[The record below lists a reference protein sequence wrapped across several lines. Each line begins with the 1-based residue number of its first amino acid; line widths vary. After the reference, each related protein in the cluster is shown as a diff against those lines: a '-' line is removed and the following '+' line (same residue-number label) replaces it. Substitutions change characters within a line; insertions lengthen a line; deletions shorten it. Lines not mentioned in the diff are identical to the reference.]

1 VSTRLVDQLHGV
13 ASVAT
18 PDTPY
23 QQVKQRLHSELV
35 AALDLQALQHLDQVE
50 IDRQLR
56 QTLTSMLQAQPQPLT
71 REDQDRMVGDILDEV
86 LGYGPIERLLHS
98 PDVSDILINGPDKV
112 YIERGGK
119 LERVPVRFRD
129 TAHLMHVINRI
140 VGAVGRRVDESTPMV
155 DARLPADGSRFNAVI
170 SPIALDGPLVS
181 IRRFGVNPIRREDLL
196 RLGSIPGPIL
206 ELLEGMVKA
215 KTNILVSG
223 GTGSGKTTFLNVLS
237 SFIPPDERIVTIED
251 SAELR
256 LQQDHVARLETR
268 PPNLEGQGE
277 ITARALVR
285 NALRMRPDRI
295 IVGEIRG
302 DEAVDMLQAMNTG
315 HEGSISTIHANSPR
329 HALGRLQTMVGLGLG
344 NMPGQ
349 AIREMIADALH
360 LIVQIARHADGCRR
374 VVSITEITGLE
385 SGVVAAQ
392 EIFRFRQ
399 RTVDA
404 SGRVR
409 GTFESTG
416 VRPNLARRMEAYGL
430 TVPQEALTL
439 SVEI

>member
-215 KTNILVSG
+215 KTNILVTRPSSG
-223 GTGSGKTTFLNVLS
+223 CSRITSPAWRPGRRTSKGKERSRRGRSSETRSGCARTGSS
-237 SFIPPDERIVTIED
+237 
-251 SAELR
+251 
-256 LQQDHVARLETR
+256 
-268 PPNLEGQGE
+268 
-277 ITARALVR
+277 
-285 NALRMRPDRI
+285 
-295 IVGEIRG
+295 
-302 DEAVDMLQAMNTG
+302 
-315 HEGSISTIHANSPR
+315 
-329 HALGRLQTMVGLGLG
+329 
-344 NMPGQ
+344 
-349 AIREMIADALH
+349 
-360 LIVQIARHADGCRR
+360 
-374 VVSITEITGLE
+374 
-385 SGVVAAQ
+385 
-392 EIFRFRQ
+392 
-399 RTVDA
+399 
-404 SGRVR
+404 SGRSAATKPWTCSKR
-409 GTFESTG
+409 
-416 VRPNLARRMEAYGL
+416 
-430 TVPQEALTL
+430 
-439 SVEI
+439 